1 MIRNDITPKTSGLL
15 TASGSGIDEGLN
27 SKYDIR
33 ISVSNQKEP
42 YQVRSGSILQK
53 NVKMSRMD
61 VNNDD
66 IIPEDDTINS
76 PKLSSDYVSPA
87 LESNQE
93 HVEQIS

>member
-42 YQVRSGSILQK
+42 Y
-53 NVKMSRMD
+53 
-61 VNNDD
+61 
-66 IIPEDDTINS
+66 
-76 PKLSSDYVSPA
+76 
-87 LESNQE
+87 
-93 HVEQIS
+93 